1 MGYILNRRRIYNG
14 GIKRIEST
22 AKLYIQEGLIFM
34 FDGIENTGYGKHTHI
49 PTQIREC
56 VNRAQINP
64 SSSGTPLLLTCEDNA
79 LYVAKENG
87 TAWYFNVLGL
97 ADAIN
102 SGAITSE
109 ICCVPST
116 ETITSYGN
124 QEWGMM
130 FLIGNMRLRWLQAC
144 TELCIQRK
152 GRLLYVPS
160 GNAKNIT
167 AFNNYNTVGKTYT
180 DIRPFLTSGWSKGQT
195 YCNAIASTGAKDF
208 WAGETYNNSNSLIIS
223 KSDTYGNNHSH
234 PYRLY
239 NLRLYNRALT
249 AEEIAYNHNIDKI
262 RFNLT
267 A

>member
-1 MGYILNRRRIYNG
+1 MGMMINRRRIYNG
-14 GIKRIEST
+14 GIKST

-34 FDGIENTGYGKHTHI
+34 FDGIENAGYGKHTHI

-56 VNRAQINP
+56 VNGAQINP
-64 SSSGTPLLLTCEDNA
+64 PSSGTPLLLTCEDNA
-79 LYVAKENG
+79 LYVSKENG
-87 TAWYFNVLGL
+87 SRWRFDVLGL

-102 SGAITSE
+102 SGAITNE

-116 ETITSYGN
+116 ETITSYGS
-124 QEWGMM
+124 QEWGMI
-130 FLIGNMRLRWLQAC
+130 FSIGTMRIRWLQDC
-144 TELCIQRK
+144 TELCIQRN
-152 GRLLYVPS
+152 GRLLCIPS
-160 GNAKNIT
+160 VNARNVT

-180 DIRPFLTSGWSKGQT
+180 DILPSLTTAWAKGQT
-195 YCNAIASTGAKDF
+195 YCNAIVSTGARDF
-208 WAGETYNNSNSLIIS
+208 WQGDTYNNSNTLYIG
-223 KSDTYGNNHSH
+223 KSNTSGGNHSH